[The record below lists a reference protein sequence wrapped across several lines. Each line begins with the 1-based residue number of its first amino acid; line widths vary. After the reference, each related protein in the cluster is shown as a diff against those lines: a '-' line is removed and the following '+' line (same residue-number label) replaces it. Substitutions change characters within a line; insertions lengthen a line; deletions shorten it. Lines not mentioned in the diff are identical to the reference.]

1 MKAAPLLRKWLQR
14 LRASGVELHARHVWR
29 GWTDEGACRFLT
41 PDGEVVRQAVAVV
54 LALGGVRWARLGS
67 DGAWQGLLKEQGVA
81 VAHLLPANVDF
92 LPDRRR
98 VVTGRN
104 ASVRVEDGGP

>member
-41 PDGEVVRQAVAVV
+41 PDGEVVRQADAVV
-54 LALGGVRWARLGS
+54 LALGGASWARLGS
-67 DGAWQGLLKEQGVA
+67 DGVWQGLLKEQRSEEHTSELQSLMRISYA
-81 VAHLLPANVDF
+81 DF
-92 LPDRRR
+92 CLKKKKYQIY
-98 VVTGRN
+98 N
-104 ASVRVEDGGP
+104 KEY

>member
-41 PDGEVVRQAVAVV
+41 PDGEVVRQAYAVV
-54 LALGGVRWARLGS
+54 LALGGASWARLGS
-67 DGAWQGLLKEQGVA
+67 DGVWPGLLKEHGVA
-81 VAHLLPANVDF
+81 VAPLLPANLGF
-92 LPDRRR
+92 LPNWGDSLPPRFSRQPPQ
-98 VVTGRN
+98 
-104 ASVRVEDGGP
+104 AIA